1 MRTRVRAGKKI
12 IGKKITAC
20 ILAACMT
27 ILLAACGKKQA
38 EAPELLEPVS
48 GTESYREVVYG
59 DVGTMDICF
68 GTIVPTE
75 YAHFWTTNVT
85 IKEIMVDVGDY
96 VQAGDVLATANLDV
110 AQENLDALS
119 SSLSLLQSTHDLQ
132 EKIHTLKMQQLTLKS
147 EGLAAIGD
155 VDGVAETATEIATEE
170 ENARYDLL
178 LYDHKVSDLKEQ
190 MRRQSEIIEDGT
202 LVAHASGYVSYVFS
216 LVDGGMVDST
226 TNVVV
231 IADYDAPYIQV
242 QDKTIQDDL
251 LSKYEKYYTTQN
263 GKKELL
269 KEYAYPADER
279 MVAESQKKYPPL
291 RMQYEN
297 ENAMG
302 KVGTVIPIFLVKNWT
317 EDVLVVGNDSL
328 YEDETGSFV
337 YVKNGDK
344 REQRYIET
352 GNQDS
357 NNTEVLSGLSEGE
370 KVYYTSESV
379 WPEKYEEY
387 TAEIGNPEALV
398 YTERYSVSDS
408 VKKVYKSEY
417 EGTVVS
423 IHAADHANVQ
433 KGDLIAVIETNEG
446 SARLAE
452 MRNAIES
459 TKSGYSDAKKAHEA
473 SVFDLEERKKN
484 AQAPVQPETATTTDA
499 QPSTDVQEK
508 ADAQTA
514 TGTDADSQVNPN
526 EAAMLELDIQ
536 MANLDFQIQ
545 TLNYENQLSN
555 QEKEYQKI
563 SCNNDGSGNCA
574 IYAETDGVIDG
585 MAIREG
591 QKVKLGDTLYNISVA
606 AKKKVSIPYSQGA
619 SHGST
624 VTMTGKTSGKVIT
637 GSVCGNAGA
646 SENGSCYLTT
656 VEHKVYATQSVANDG
671 IRTYVEVP
679 DIAEFESD
687 EKYMVSYT
695 TTAMEDVIVIP
706 MDMVYLEKRQNGA
719 NGEYYYVWKIVDG
732 NLEKQYVNIQVF
744 SSKYDTTS
752 YNKADIVVCVLSGI
766 SEGDVLAREIVDESE
781 E

>member
-1 MRTRVRAGKKI
+1 MRAGMRIGKSIIRKKI
-12 IGKKITAC
+12 SGKKITAC

-27 ILLAACGKKQA
+27 ISLAACGKKQA

-119 SSLSLLQSTHDLQ
+119 SSLSLLQSTYALQ
-132 EKIHTLKMQQLTLKS
+132 EKLHTLKMQQLTLKS
-147 EGLAAIGD
+147 QGLAAIGD
-155 VDGVAETATEIATEE
+155 TAGVAETATEIATEE
-170 ENARYDLL
+170 ENARYDRL
-178 LYDHKVSDLKEQ
+178 LYEHRVSDLKEQ
-190 MRRQSEIIEDGT
+190 MSRQSEIIEDGT

-226 TNVVV
+226 KNVVV

-242 QDKTIQDDL
+242 QDTTIQDNL

-263 GKKELL
+263 GRKEPLR
-269 KEYAYPADER
+269 EYAYPADER
-279 MVAESQKKYPPL
+279 MVAESQKMYPPL

-317 EDVLVVGNDSL
+317 ENVLVVGNDSL

-379 WPEKYEEY
+379 WPEKYEAY

-459 TKSGYSDAKKAHEA
+459 TKSGYADAKKAYED
-473 SVFDLEERKKN
+473 SVFELEARKQN

-499 QPSTDVQEK
+499 Q
-508 ADAQTA
+508 TA
-514 TGTDADSQVNPN
+514 TDTDAESQVNPN
-526 EAAMLELDIQ
+526 EVAMLELDIQ
-536 MANLDFQIQ
+536 IAHLNFQIQ
-545 TLNYENQLSN
+545 TLNYENQLAS
-555 QEKEYQKI
+555 QEKEYKKV

-585 MAIREG
+585 MVVREG

-619 SHGST
+619 SLGST
-624 VTMTGKTSGKVIT
+624 VTMTGKTSDKVIT
-637 GSVCGNAGA
+637 GSVCGTAGA
-646 SENGSCYLTT
+646 SENGPCYLTT
-656 VEHKVYATQSVANDG
+656 VNHKVYATQSVANDG

-679 DIAEFESD
+679 DITEFESD

-706 MDMVYLEKRQNGA
+706 MDMVYLEKRQNGL

-752 YNKADIVVCVLSGI
+752 YNKADIVVCVLNGI